1 MEEWVD
7 IAGFGGRYQVSRS
20 GKVRGTFGNKRILKG
35 SYDRHGYL
43 FMTFWYEGRQRRK
56 SFHRLYAEAFLPTPQ
71 NKPYIDHID
80 GDPLNNS
87 LENLRWVTQKE
98 NLNNPIFKERSR
110 IAHLGQIP
118 ANSKKVQLEDSKGN
132 VICYFK
138 SLRMAAECTGL
149 DVRTIR
155 KGFITNLFTI
165 KVLE

>member
-1 MEEWVD
+1 MDVWFD
-7 IAGFGGRYQVSRS
+7 IPEFEGRYQVSRS
-20 GKVRGTFGNKRILKG
+20 GKVRGTFASKRILKG
-35 SYDRHGYL
+35 SIDSKGYL
-43 FMTFWYEGRQRRK
+43 FFTFWFKGKPHQRR
-56 SFHRLYAEAFLPTPQ
+56 FHRIFAEAFLPNPQ

-80 GDPLNNS
+80 GNPLNNA

-98 NLNNPIFKERSR
+98 NLNNPVFKERSR
-110 IAHLGQIP
+110 IAHLGKIP
-118 ANSKKVQLEDSKGN
+118 TNSKKVQLEDSNGN

-165 KVLE
+165 KVL